1 MTPIAPLI
9 TAFLRQ
15 HMPIERGYSPNT
27 CDTYAH
33 AFRLL
38 FEFASDR
45 LGTRPSQLCIEH
57 ITAHWCSTFCDI
69 SRRLDQTPPSPATRA
84 WRQSK
89 PSCDMSN
96 CACPL
101 RSNKHIRFERFQ
113 RSGMTKHWFNTSR

>member
-69 SRRLDQTPPSPATRA
+69 SRRLDQTAPSPVTRA
-84 WRQSK
+84 WQQSRLL
-89 PSCDMSN
+89 CGTSN
-96 CACPL
+96 CASRL
-101 RSNKHIRFERFQ
+101 RSNRYIRFAQFQ
-113 RSGMTKHWFNTSR
+113 RSDMTKPWFNTSR